1 MANETTFLRPP
12 NHLNLMKADIAKNIK
27 FRDATSGED
36 LDWTIKLARS
46 GFLRTEYQSD
56 ESRIHY
62 IYDIGDRQMGE
73 STLAY
78 QRTVSYENQLQNVLV
93 LPNSERPVP
102 RPTQQVPQFRLGPR
116 GFVRT

>member
-1 MANETTFLRPP
+1 
-12 NHLNLMKADIAKNIK
+12 MKADIAKNVK

-36 LDWTIKLARS
+36 LDWTIKLARA

-62 IYDIGDRQMGE
+62 LYDLGTRQVTE

-78 QRTVSYENQLQNVLV
+78 QRTVTYETQLQNVLV
-93 LPNSERPVP
+93 LPTRSALLLVRH
-102 RPTQQVPQFRLGPR
+102 RRS
-116 GFVRT
+116 FVWGQRDLCEHSL